1 MQETENDILKRV
13 RKIEIK
19 TRGLS
24 NEIFAGKYH
33 TAFRGRGMSF
43 SEVREYRAGDDVRD
57 IDWNVTARSRT
68 PHIKV
73 YEEER
78 ELTMMLLVDVS
89 GSRMFGTTDRLKKNL
104 QTEIAAVL
112 AFSASENNDKVGC
125 IFFSDRIEK
134 FIPPKKGRS
143 HILAIIRELVG
154 FEPQS
159 RGTRISEAL
168 RFLTN
173 VTKKHCTA
181 FLLSD
186 FLDPGKDRTALED
199 ALKIASGKHDL
210 VGIRVSDP
218 REAELPDVGIVEMK
232 DAETGRK
239 AWVDTSSAR
248 VREHYARV
256 WQERRHPLGAQTP
269 PHRHGRGIDRRG
281 LRRGTHQTIQT
292 AMKSIPNNP
301 ASTCSPFARNGGIQP
316 SAAAERQNAAQTPP
330 SEAVPV
336 GLRSSGRP
344 KAGRTSIT
352 KRVKTAL
359 ATALLTGLTT
369 VLYAAPPTITARVE
383 PDSIGIGDRFD
394 VVIDVDRDLVQ
405 VVEFPT
411 FNPPPQSG
419 LEVVESH
426 PVDTLRR
433 DGRHLSLRKRYTLAA
448 FEEGN
453 LGLGRAQV
461 LYLDKNITDTLY
473 TADTL
478 RLQVGTFQIDSTSHT
493 IYDIKAQ
500 RTLPFRYGEI
510 SGYVLWSLL
519 GLIVLGGAIYAGRRL
534 MARYARKVRDIFR
547 PAPPLPPHIAAI
559 QALET
564 LHNQKLWQSGRH
576 KQYYSGLTDI
586 LRTYLAGRYGF
597 GAMEM
602 TSDEILAAVRRYDL
616 PQKCVMDLQAILRD
630 ADLAKFAKAQSEGTT
645 NEDNYLNAYYF
656 VEETKPAEIAEEGT
670 EQDDTQ

>member
-186 FLDPGKDRTALED
+186 FLDPGKDRAVFFGD
-199 ALKIASGKHDL
+199 
-210 VGIRVSDP
+210 VGQETQRFRNTGPP
-218 REAELPDVGIVEMK
+218 RLRLEAELPDVGIVEMK

-248 VREHYARV
+248 VREHYARI
-256 WQERRHPLGAQTP
+256 WQER
-269 PHRHGRGIDRRG
+269 
-281 LRRGTHQTIQT
+281 
-292 AMKSIPNNP
+292 
-301 ASTCSPFARNGGIQP
+301 
-316 SAAAERQNAAQTPP
+316 SAAILSALKHHRIDTAEVST
-330 SEAVPV
+330 
-336 GLRSSGRP
+336 
-344 KAGRTSIT
+344 
-352 KRVKTAL
+352 
-359 ATALLTGLTT
+359 
-369 VLYAAPPTITARVE
+369 
-383 PDSIGIGDRFD
+383 DGDY
-394 VVIDVDRDLVQ
+394 
-405 VVEFPT
+405 VVE
-411 FNPPPQSG
+411 
-419 LEVVESH
+419 L
-426 PVDTLRR
+426 
-433 DGRHLSLRKRYTLAA
+433 
-448 FEEGN
+448 
-453 LGLGRAQV
+453 
-461 LYLDKNITDTLY
+461 
-473 TADTL
+473 
-478 RLQVGTFQIDSTSHT
+478 
-493 IYDIKAQ
+493 IKLFKQ
-500 RTLPFRYGEI
+500 R
-510 SGYVLWSLL
+510 
-519 GLIVLGGAIYAGRRL
+519 
-534 MARYARKVRDIFR
+534 
-547 PAPPLPPHIAAI
+547 
-559 QALET
+559 
-564 LHNQKLWQSGRH
+564 
-576 KQYYSGLTDI
+576 
-586 LRTYLAGRYGF
+586 
-597 GAMEM
+597 
-602 TSDEILAAVRRYDL
+602 
-616 PQKCVMDLQAILRD
+616 
-630 ADLAKFAKAQSEGTT
+630 
-645 NEDNYLNAYYF
+645 
-656 VEETKPAEIAEEGT
+656 
-670 EQDDTQ
+670 